1 MFVRIITAV
10 AIAGVGAGCA
20 PAPAPAPPAEGFVTV
35 PGGKIYYARMG
46 NGPGTPLIVIHGGP
60 GSSSYGLKPWA
71 ALGDDRPV
79 IRYDQLGS
87 GKSDRP
93 ADTTLFT
100 VDRAVRE
107 LQALRD
113 SLHLTEVHLY
123 GRSWGAMLVE
133 AYLGTKPAGVK
144 SAVLSSPL
152 VTTAQW
158 ERDADSLKRL
168 LPDSLQRA
176 LVQFDSAAKAAGAG
190 GEPPAAYRAAVAE
203 YYHRHV
209 RRQPRRSAEP
219 DSGGFGALVYNYM
232 WGPNEFTATGTLK
245 RFDAT
250 DWLRQV
256 TVPTLFITGE
266 FDEAAPASVE
276 KFSKLVPGAEFK
288 VVPGAGHA
296 TENDNPDFLLGTVR
310 DFLSRADR
318 RAR

>member
-1 MFVRIITAV
+1 MRPLPIPLVLATAV
-10 AIAGVGAGCA
+10 AGCSN
-20 PAPAPAPPAEGFVTV
+20 PSRPTEGFVQA

-46 NGPGTPLIVIHGGP
+46 TGPATPLIVIHGGP
-60 GSSSYGLKPWA
+60 GSGRYGLKPWA

-100 VDRAVRE
+100 VDRAVAE

-113 SLHLTEVHLY
+113 SPGLKAVHLY

-133 AYLGTKPAGVK
+133 AYMATNPAGVQ
-144 SAVLSSPL
+144 SVTLSSPL

-158 ERDADSLKRL
+158 ERDADSLKAL

-176 LVQFDSAAKAAGAG
+176 LARFDSAAKVAGAG
-190 GEPPAAYRAAVAE
+190 GTPPKEYQAAVEE
-203 YYHRHV
+203 YYRRHV
-209 RRQPRRSAEP
+209 RRQPRRSTEP

-245 RFDAT
+245 HFDAR
-250 DWLRQV
+250 DW
-256 TVPTLFITGE
+256 I
-266 FDEAAPASVE
+266 
-276 KFSKLVPGAEFK
+276 
-288 VVPGAGHA
+288 
-296 TENDNPDFLLGTVR
+296 
-310 DFLSRADR
+310 
-318 RAR
+318 